1 MERIR
6 YFINV
11 MTSYVGRG
19 LKERGRYETICIYK
33 PAGTRPRFFDL
44 KAGFKT
50 LLAIILF
57 MQFIGCVS
65 FKPDSDSI
73 TSPDYNERKTISGAY
88 YKGKLTPVGY
98 GAVAASTLAGAFAGY
113 KIDMIS
119 YYNGESKH
127 QVKAADIAIGSLVG
141 FTASMLI
148 NASLGNKK
156 IKPCT
161 DPKEWLTKANKEYVY
176 LANSENTID
185 VMHRSVESK
194 YTVGNIK
201 DIIDFKLAFPQSSYS
216 DVVVQQSIKSS
227 GISREDYPTIIDL
240 FPTNRYTVDVKKQY
254 IIKSND
260 LNTMVSAEKKYPNT
274 GLDVEPH
281 AALVVASCKDAR
293 LYQSIFKSGKFNKY
307 VLLKGMNNCTEIEA
321 RDLPNIF
328 PKDFKLNKED
338 MVSLKA
344 DNNDRANYQEAIF
357 IWLNVDKIAT
367 LDAMFKKYDWL
378 QFENKPKYV
387 AQKYWNLANSNYKYG
402 EDVLRTVRGLATL
415 SEYKYLGVKDVIVNQ
430 CITDGLQKE
439 LLANVKLSE
448 TTIIASYSKEYEAW
462 SKNNTYSAGLVSST
476 GDLKY
481 LVYGKVQNNSKYNLP
496 MKINVTSDLMRVRK
510 VEGTGFWTNIAIGL
524 SGQGG
529 SSSTKVGSNSNF
541 FQIPSLSPNSSSVY
555 AVMLDYG
562 KGQIAS
568 GTNFGDLFKFKEET
582 QLGNTIITKEY
593 DNSPIAQSTIQRQ
606 LSWQQIAK
614 SGMPDVPLVDL
625 YRKTEINNSSWV
637 YEYEESQRRAAEN
650 AKNNENSSS
659 QTSSCIEY
667 IKEDPDWD
675 EREFQFSGYGYK
687 TEKVYLFKCADG
699 GRKKKIMVFLDY
711 DRKRKEIYDYD
722 RVKGWYVYE
731 FGFMSNGPGAIAY
744 KTKEEAYKD
753 ACHCDN

>member
-1 MERIR
+1 
-6 YFINV
+6 

-481 LVYGKVQNNSKYNLP
+481 LVYGKVQNNSKYNFP

-606 LSWQQIAK
+606 LSWQNIAK

-625 YRKTEINNSSWV
+625 YRKTEINNDSWV
-637 YEYEESQRRAAEN
+637 QKYDDIQREAKEAA
-650 AKNNENSSS
+650 
-659 QTSSCIEY
+659 
-667 IKEDPDWD
+667 
-675 EREFQFSGYGYK
+675 
-687 TEKVYLFKCADG
+687 
-699 GRKKKIMVFLDY
+699 
-711 DRKRKEIYDYD
+711 KRKEENTIYL
-722 RVKGWYVYE
+722 KWE
-731 FGFMSNGPGAIAY
+731 
-744 KTKEEAYKD
+744 K
-753 ACHCDN
+753 